1 MPAPHW
7 QWEGALWCPWHAG
20 PGDVSGNGPASLGG
34 QSAHTTF
41 SHDLDDIPRRL
52 GHPFG
57 EPPDLP
63 ARRTMTPPTARRTLG
78 IEPFYVM
85 EIVKEAQR
93 LSEAGRSI
101 VHLSIGEPDFTAP
114 PPVQAAARQAIDAG
128 LTQYTPALGTDALR
142 EAIAA
147 DYARRFQ
154 LAVDP
159 QRVVVTA
166 GASGALLLALAALLE
181 RDRTLLMPDPSYPCN
196 RHFAAVLEGSAQLL
210 PCGPGT
216 RFQPTA
222 AMVDAA
228 WGGQTAGVLLASPSN
243 PTGTS
248 IELPVLAEIA
258 DRVRA
263 RSGFLI
269 VDEIYQGL
277 SYDHAPSTVLSL
289 GEDVLA
295 LASFSKYFSM
305 TGWRLGWLVAPRG
318 LVPALEKLAQNLF
331 ICPSAIAQHAALAC
345 FSTEAL
351 AIYEERREEFRR
363 RRDFLVP
370 ALRRLGFD
378 VPVVPDGAFYVYAGV
393 SRFAADS
400 WDFSFD
406 LLRETGVCV
415 VPGRDFGAAETA
427 RYVRLSYA
435 NKQEKLEE
443 AVDRM
448 QRHLRRL

>member
-1 MPAPHW
+1 
-7 QWEGALWCPWHAG
+7 
-20 PGDVSGNGPASLGG
+20 V
-34 QSAHTTF
+34 
-41 SHDLDDIPRRL
+41 RY
-52 GHPFG
+52 
-57 EPPDLP
+57 
-63 ARRTMTPPTARRTLG
+63 PTAGRTLR

-93 LSEAGRSI
+93 LAQAGRSI

-114 PPVQAAARQAIDAG
+114 APVQAAARQAIESG

-159 QRVVVTA
+159 ERVVVTA

-181 RDRTLLMPDPSYPCN
+181 RDSTLLMPDPSYPCN
-196 RHFAAVLEGSAQLL
+196 RHFATVLEGRAQLL
-210 PCGPGT
+210 PCGPET

-222 AMVDAA
+222 AMIDAA
-228 WGGQTAGVLLASPSN
+228 WSAQTGGVLLASPSN

-248 IELPVLAEIA
+248 IEHPVLAAIA

-277 SYDHAPSTVLSL
+277 TYDRPASTVLSL
-289 GEDVLA
+289 GEDMVA

-305 TGWRLGWLVAPRG
+305 TGWRLGWLVAPPG
-318 LVPALEKLAQNLF
+318 LVPTLERLAQNLF

-345 FSTEAL
+345 FGADASD
-351 AIYEERREEFRR
+351 IYEGRREEFRR

-370 ALRRLGFD
+370 ALRRIGFD
-378 VPVVPDGAFYVYAGV
+378 VPVVPDGAFYVYAGIG
-393 SRFAADS
+393 RFGMDS
-400 WDFSFD
+400 WEFAFD
-406 LLRETGVCV
+406 LLRQTGVCV
-415 VPGRDFGAAETA
+415 VPGRDFGTA
-427 RYVRLSYA
+427 STAQYVRLSYA
-435 NKQEKLEE
+435 NKQERLEE

-448 QRHLRRL
+448 DRYLRGRAPGSTTEGEPMAMPTSRASTRS

>member
-1 MPAPHW
+1 MTRLA
-7 QWEGALWCPWHAG
+7 
-20 PGDVSGNGPASLGG
+20 AS
-34 QSAHTTF
+34 
-41 SHDLDDIPRRL
+41 
-52 GHPFG
+52 
-57 EPPDLP
+57 
-63 ARRTMTPPTARRTLG
+63 RTLG

-93 LSEAGRSI
+93 LAAAGRSI

-114 PPVQAAARQAIDAG
+114 PPVQAAAREAIDAG
-128 LTQYTPALGTDALR
+128 MTRYTPALGTDALR

-147 DYARRFQ
+147 DYARRYQ

-196 RHFAAVLEGSAQLL
+196 RHFAAVLEGRAQLL
-210 PCGPGT
+210 PCGPET

-222 AMVDAA
+222 AMIEASWD
-228 WGGQTAGVLLASPSN
+228 GQTAGVLLASPSN

-248 IELPVLAEIA
+248 IEQPVLAAIA
-258 DRVRA
+258 DCVRA
-263 RSGFLI
+263 RSGFLV

-277 SYDHAPSTVLSL
+277 SYGRAPATALSL
-289 GEDVLA
+289 GDDVLA

-305 TGWRLGWLVAPRG
+305 TGWRLGWLVAPRS
-318 LVPALEKLAQNLF
+318 LVPTLEKLAQNLF

-345 FSTEAL
+345 FSPEAL
-351 AIYEERREEFRR
+351 AVYEMRREEFRR
-363 RRDFLVP
+363 RRDYLVP
-370 ALRRLGFD
+370 ALRQLGFD
-378 VPVVPDGAFYVYAGV
+378 VPVVPDGAFYIYAGT

-400 WDFSFD
+400 WEFAFE

-415 VPGRDFGAAETA
+415 VPGRDFGRAQTS

-435 NKQEKLEE
+435 NGLELLEE
-443 AVDRM
+443 AVSRM
-448 QRHLRRL
+448 EKYLR